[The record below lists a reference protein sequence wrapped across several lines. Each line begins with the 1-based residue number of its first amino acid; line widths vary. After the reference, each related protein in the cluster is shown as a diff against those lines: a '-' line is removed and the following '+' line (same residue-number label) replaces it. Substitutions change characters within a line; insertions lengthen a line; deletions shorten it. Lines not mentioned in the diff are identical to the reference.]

1 MSAMKI
7 VRSTYS
13 QVIDVPMLE
22 YTCEFIR
29 IGGKIRMREISV
41 HNSHAICYVMSR
53 DQITLRILYGIEM
66 ARSYISG
73 HAYNSKF

>member
-1 MSAMKI
+1 MF
-7 VRSTYS
+7 
-13 QVIDVPMLE
+13 PCFE